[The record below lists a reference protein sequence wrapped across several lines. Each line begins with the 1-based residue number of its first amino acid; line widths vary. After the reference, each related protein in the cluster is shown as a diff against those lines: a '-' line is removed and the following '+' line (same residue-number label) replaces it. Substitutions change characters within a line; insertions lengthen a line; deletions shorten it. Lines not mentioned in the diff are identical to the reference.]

1 MLVCLFPPL
10 VSLALFSSPSLVG
23 RTFITGGEYSLCS
36 RQINMFPEVG
46 GEVSFPRPQPLC
58 LFNKLM
64 TVFILKAHSEGI
76 PIYHKINQKILQ
88 KNECHHPE
96 KLLLA
101 FRCHPFRVCAHTQ
114 THSTHTQRH
123 TRTCLYR
130 HTHRAPPRHTDT
142 QRHIMHTPRHTQR
155 HREAHTDTQ
164 DTQIHAPRRKHTGV
178 CCLAFC
184 LTSHPRSAPSKDP
197 PCL

>member
-10 VSLALFSSPSLVG
+10 VSLALSSSPSLVG

-36 RQINMFPEVG
+36 GQINMFPEVG
-46 GEVSFPRPQPLC
+46 SEVSFPRPQPLC

-64 TVFILKAHSEGI
+64 TMFILKAHSEGI
-76 PIYHKINQKILQ
+76 PIYHKINQKILH

-114 THSTHTQRH
+114 RHSTHTQRH

-130 HTHRAPPRHTDT
+130 HTHRDTDIPT
-142 QRHIMHTPRHTQR
+142 ETHRHTQT
-155 HREAHTDTQ
+155 HRRTHRDTLCTHLDIHR
-164 DTQIHAPRRKHTGV
+164 DTERRTRTRKTHRYTH
-178 CCLAFC
+178 LDTNTQA
-184 LTSHPRSAPSKDP
+184 SAALPSA
-197 PCL
+197 

>member
-1 MLVCLFPPL
+1 MRVRLFPPL
-10 VSLALFSSPSLVG
+10 VSLALSSSPSLEG

-142 QRHIMHTPRHTQR
+142 HR
-155 HREAHTDTQ
+155 HRRTHRDTLCTHLDIHR
-164 DTQIHAPRRKHTGV
+164 DTERRTQTRKTHRYTH
-178 CCLAFC
+178 LDAN
-184 LTSHPRSAPSKDP
+184 TQASAALPSA
-197 PCL
+197 